1 MKIAPTWVF
10 ATGKEAGMESLP
22 NYDNWKTEAD
32 DRDDFDPYLE
42 AEDEE

>member
-1 MKIAPTWVF
+1 MRGEAPMF
-10 ATGKEAGMESLP
+10 EALP

-32 DRDDFDPYLE
+32 DDRDDFAPYLD